1 MSIIEA
7 IVIAI
12 VEGITEFLPVSST
25 GHMII
30 TQALLGIESTPFVKA
45 FTVVIQFGAILSV
58 VVLYRQRFFQLNPV
72 QIMDPKA
79 VEGMSTWKKWETYVR
94 RLLYKFDFYWK
105 LLIALVPAGVLG
117 LLLGDQIDALLENVS
132 VVAVMLVAGGI
143 VMLFVDKWFD
153 KPNADQTITWQRA
166 LKIGCF
172 QCIAMIPGVSR
183 SFATIVGGMSVKLD
197 RKNAAEFS
205 FFLAVPTMAA
215 AAGYKLY
222 QLMKDPAGMSILH
235 DNLTLL
241 LIGNAVAFLVAVIAI
256 KFFIDFIARHGFK
269 AFGYYRII
277 IGGLM
282 LILLSTGIISNII

>member
-1 MSIIEA
+1 
-7 IVIAI
+7 
-12 VEGITEFLPVSST
+12 
-25 GHMII
+25 MII

-45 FTVVIQFGAILSV
+45 FTVIIQFGAILAV
-58 VVLYRQRFFQLNPV
+58 VVLYRQRFFRLNPV
-72 QIMDPKA
+72 KIRDPEA
-79 VEGMSTWKKWETYVR
+79 VKGRSTWEKWGIYVKR
-94 RLLYKFDFYWK
+94 FLDKFDFYLK

-117 LLLGDQIDALLENVS
+117 LLLGDQIDSLLENVL

-143 VMLFVDKWFD
+143 VMLFVDQWFD
-153 KPNADQTITWQRA
+153 KPTPDQTVTWQKA

-222 QLMKDPAGMSILH
+222 QLMKDPIGMPMLH
-235 DNLTLL
+235 DNLSLL
-241 LIGNAVAFLVAVIAI
+241 LIGNIVAFLVAVIAI
-256 KFFIDFIARHGFK
+256 RFFIDFITGMVLKRLD
-269 AFGYYRII
+269 I
-277 IGGLM
+277 IGSSLED
-282 LILLSTGIISNII
+282 

>member
-1 MSIIEA
+1 MNIIEA

-12 VEGITEFLPVSST
+12 VEGLTEFLPVSST

-45 FTVVIQFGAILSV
+45 FTVIIQFGAILAV
-58 VVLYRQRFFQLNPV
+58 VVLYRQRFFRLNPV
-72 QIMDPKA
+72 KIRDPEA
-79 VEGMSTWKKWETYVR
+79 VKGMGTWEKWGTYVKR
-94 RLLYKFDFYWK
+94 FLDKFDFYLK

-117 LLLGDQIDALLENVS
+117 LLLGDQIDSLLENVL

-143 VMLFVDKWFD
+143 VMLFVDQWFD
-153 KPNADQTITWQRA
+153 KPTPDQTVTWQKA

-222 QLMKDPAGMSILH
+222 HLMKDPIGMPMLH
-235 DNLTLL
+235 DNLSLL
-241 LIGNAVAFLVAVIAI
+241 LIGNIVAFLVAVIAI
-256 KFFIDFIARHGFK
+256 RFFIDFITRHGFK

-282 LILLSTGIISNII
+282 LILLSTGTISNII

>member
-1 MSIIEA
+1 MNIIEA

-12 VEGITEFLPVSST
+12 VEGLTEFLPVSST

-45 FTVVIQFGAILSV
+45 FTVIIQFGAILAV
-58 VVLYRQRFFQLNPV
+58 VVLYRQRFFRLKPV
-72 QIMDPKA
+72 KIRDPEA
-79 VEGMSTWKKWETYVR
+79 VKGRSTWEKWGTYVKR
-94 RLLYKFDFYWK
+94 FLDKFDFYLK

-117 LLLGDQIDALLENVS
+117 LLLGDQIDSLLENVL

-143 VMLFVDKWFD
+143 VMLFVDQWFD
-153 KPNADQTITWQRA
+153 KPTPDQTVTWQKA

-222 QLMKDPAGMSILH
+222 HLMKDPIGMPMLH
-235 DNLTLL
+235 DNLSLL
-241 LIGNAVAFLVAVIAI
+241 LIGNIVAFLVAVIAI
-256 KFFIDFIARHGFK
+256 RFFIDFITRHGFK

-282 LILLSTGIISNII
+282 LILLSTGTISNII

>member
-1 MSIIEA
+1 MNIIEA

-12 VEGITEFLPVSST
+12 VEGLTEFLPVSST

-30 TQALLGIESTPFVKA
+30 TQAVLGIESTPFVKA
-45 FTVVIQFGAILSV
+45 FTVIIQFGAILSV
-58 VVLYRQRFFQLNPV
+58 VVLYRQRFFRLNPV
-72 QIMDPKA
+72 QIMDPEVVK
-79 VEGMSTWKKWETYVR
+79 GMSTWKKWGTYVQ

-117 LLLGDQIDALLENVS
+117 LLLGDQIDALLENVL
-132 VVAVMLVAGGI
+132 VVAIMLVAGGI

-153 KPNADQTITWQRA
+153 KPDPNQTITWQRA

-222 QLMKDPAGMSILH
+222 QLMKDPVGMPMLH

-241 LIGNAVAFLVAVIAI
+241 LIGNAVALLVAVIAI
-256 KFFIDFIARHGFK
+256 KFFIDFITRHGFK

-282 LILLSTGIISNII
+282 LILLSTGTISNII

>member
-222 QLMKDPAGMSILH
+222 QLMKDPVGMPMLH

-241 LIGNAVAFLVAVIAI
+241 LIGNAVALLVAVIAI
-256 KFFIDFIARHGFK
+256 KFFIDFITRHGFK

-282 LILLSTGIISNII
+282 LILLSTGTISNII